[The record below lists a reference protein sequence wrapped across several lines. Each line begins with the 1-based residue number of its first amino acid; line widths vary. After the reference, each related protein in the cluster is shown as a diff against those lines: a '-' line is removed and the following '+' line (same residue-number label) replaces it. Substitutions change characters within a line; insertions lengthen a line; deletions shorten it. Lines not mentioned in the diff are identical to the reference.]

1 MKTIIIIGLVVF
13 VVYMIIDISE
23 VRKKKDEDVWWK

>member
-13 VVYMIIDISE
+13 VVYMVIDISE